1 MFDEKALLNKDLN
14 LLLVLVTLYEERS
27 TARAAERLFVTQSS
41 VSKGLKKLREQLN
54 DPLFVRT
61 RGGFI
66 PTEKCDAFVVRI
78 NRLLIEMTEIYTND
92 VNQSSRLGYSGEI
105 GLAINSMMSF
115 SFANEIYNRLAN
127 DFPNATIRI
136 VNWSESTE
144 QQLLNSKIHVGINYF
159 PIEVSKDLVG
169 RSVLPDKFYLL
180 VRKEHPL
187 KKQSVSLQDIAQYP
201 LVVSMIPNYSDRK
214 SKIEHV
220 LSKMKLQSKIMLR
233 SDNVD
238 LCLDVLNRSDCIM
251 PINSLLRNKVAKDY
265 SILNTDFDMDDY
277 GSFGQIGVFY
287 SQQLNQ
293 TQLGA
298 MILESINKVFAQ
310 LSSTQS

>member
-1 MFDEKALLNKDLN
+1 
-14 LLLVLVTLYEERS
+14 
-27 TARAAERLFVTQSS
+27 
-41 VSKGLKKLREQLN
+41 
-54 DPLFVRT
+54 
-61 RGGFI
+61 
-66 PTEKCDAFVVRI
+66 
-78 NRLLIEMTEIYTND
+78 
-92 VNQSSRLGYSGEI
+92 
-105 GLAINSMMSF
+105 
-115 SFANEIYNRLAN
+115 
-127 DFPNATIRI
+127 
-136 VNWSESTE
+136 
-144 QQLLNSKIHVGINYF
+144 
-159 PIEVSKDLVG
+159 
-169 RSVLPDKFYLL
+169 
-180 VRKEHPL
+180 
-187 KKQSVSLQDIAQYP
+187 
-201 LVVSMIPNYSDRK
+201 
-214 SKIEHV
+214 
-220 LSKMKLQSKIMLR
+220 MLR